1 MRLMVDGMSERAA
14 AKAVGYEGHH
24 SAMHRYWKGKINADG
39 TKGRWGIK
47 DYTGFNDAET
57 KVERLKAINELVRN
71 DLGKYK
77 AHFTDGELE
86 VFAATV
92 TLFGDFGFPFDPLT
106 FQELCQNTAR
116 NKLQDGYAS
125 GLLKGSLKDYLESD
139 GGDIPNC
146 GPCFFTR
153 YFSIRFNNV
162 KSLCDVSSYRRS
174 PPRLVYRLLRLTA
187 FARGTRS

>member
-14 AKAVGYEGHH
+14 AKKVGYEGHH

-39 TKGRWGIK
+39 TKERWSIS

-57 KVERLKAINELVRN
+57 RVERLKAIDELVPLE
-71 DLGKYK
+71 LGRYK
-77 AHFTDGELE
+77 SYFTDGELD

-92 TLFGDFGFPFDPLT
+92 TLFGEFGFPFDPLT
-106 FQELCQNTAR
+106 FRELCQNTAR
-116 NKLQDGYAS
+116 NKIQDDYAS
-125 GLLKGSLKDYLESD
+125 GRREGSLKDSLESE

-146 GPCFFTR
+146 GPSFFAR
-153 YFSIRFNNV
+153 YFPIRFNNV
-162 KSLCDVSSYRRS
+162 KSVCDVSSYRRS
-174 PPRLVYRLLRLTA
+174 PPRLVYRVLRLTA